1 MNSEET
7 YTQTSS
13 ASAGEPQRPDT
24 QAVRARAEVPNLL
37 RQEVLDER
45 QARFRDKRRTGGP
58 RIEEESAEETREANP
73 QPPDVPPTE
82 CQELTE

>member
-1 MNSEET
+1 MNNDEI

-13 ASAGEPQRPDT
+13 ASADEPQRLNP

-37 RQEVLDER
+37 RPEVLNDR
-45 QARFRDKRRTGGP
+45 QAHFRDKRRTGGP
-58 RIEEESAEETREANP
+58 QLEEESEEETTVEP
-73 QPPDVPPTE
+73 VDVPPTD